1 MRSDQVFVLLLI
13 ILIPMTGCFDNSVGD
28 AEGSQDSDSPSDP
41 TTGESTGTENPTG
54 ADTVQS
60 RTWYSSGGVYQTYWD
75 DGQYRGYYTN
85 DGVYVG
91 TSLAEISNNSSN
103 FDDDDYEYRYISWSG
118 QRCLDWGPYY
128 DSSTG
133 DLLGERCNEWG
144 YPSSESE
151 WDLTDCTDNGGEIIW
166 RDEYNQYQY
175 APTCRMSF
183 ATINSSVGE
192 ALLIYEYSGL
202 SITSNCNGVDVNIGY
217 SLSGKEYLIAP
228 GTALECSH
236 EIYKD
241 ISYTEYDYQSDD
253 QSIWSIVY
261 AIQDTTVV

>member
-1 MRSDQVFVLLLI
+1 MRNDQIFVLLLV
-13 ILIPMTGCFDNSVGD
+13 ILLPMSGCFDGAVGD
-28 AEGSQDSDSPSDP
+28 AEGTDDATDGSSDTSDS
-41 TTGESTGTENPTG
+41 TTSESS
-54 ADTVQS
+54 QS

-75 DGQYRGYYTN
+75 DGQYRGYYNN
-85 DGVYVG
+85 DNGSYVG

-103 FDDDDYEYRYISWSG
+103 FDDDDYDYRYMSSSS

-133 DLLGERCNEWG
+133 DLLGERCNDWG

-236 EIYKD
+236 ELYKD
-241 ISYTEYDYQSDD
+241 ISYTAYELQSET